1 MLTLGLQNR
10 GQRTVRTILLA
21 AMLFAS
27 GVMLSGAAP
36 PIGVAPLPP
45 PPPLAGPPPAAIPA
59 CIDPR
64 ESEEYVPGVDAYGRP
79 VPPADLPGGADVQIS
94 TEVYPI
100 LKSKNPQLNGV
111 GIVANLPGLAN
122 RPICPPAPAPG
133 RAVPRR

>member
-1 MLTLGLQNR
+1 
-10 GQRTVRTILLA
+10 VRTILLA

-27 GVMLSGAAP
+27 GTMLSGAAP
-36 PIGVAPLPP
+36 PIGAAPLPP
-45 PPPLAGPPPAAIPA
+45 PPPPGPPPAARPQP
-59 CIDPR
+59 CVNPR
-64 ESEEYVPGVDAYGRP
+64 DSAEYVPGVDAYGRA
-79 VPPADLPGGADVQIS
+79 VAPADLPGGDDVQIS

-122 RPICPPAPAPG
+122 RPICPPAPPPG